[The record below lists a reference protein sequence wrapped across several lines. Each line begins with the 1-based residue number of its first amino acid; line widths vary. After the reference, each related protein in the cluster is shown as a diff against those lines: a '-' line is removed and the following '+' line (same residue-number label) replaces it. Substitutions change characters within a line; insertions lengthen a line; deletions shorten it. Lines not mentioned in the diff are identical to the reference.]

1 MATKKKA
8 VKKRAEPSL
17 YDAMRLAAQTGKE
30 ITMDTNGEW
39 VVNSP
44 AVKKRW
50 EVLRAAQ
57 KRSR

>member
-1 MATKKKA
+1 MATKKKTA
-8 VKKRAEPSL
+8 KKRAEPSL
-17 YDAMRLAAQTGKE
+17 FDGMRLAAQTGKE